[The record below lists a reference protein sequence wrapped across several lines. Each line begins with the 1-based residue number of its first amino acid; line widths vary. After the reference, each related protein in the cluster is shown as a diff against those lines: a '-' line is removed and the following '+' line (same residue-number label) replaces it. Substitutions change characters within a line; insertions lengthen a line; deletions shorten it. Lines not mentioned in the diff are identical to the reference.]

1 MTHIEALQKL
11 IARNKS
17 FVRKNGPSDYTRETD
32 ELINALLSYVKQS
45 DAEIVRL
52 QTVEQNRAIVYE
64 LFAIPDEFKT
74 MDNEFLQRYIK
85 YNVVSEMWL
94 GSGGT
99 PENYELNEQS
109 IIHAYRNAQ
118 NYIRNELEL
127 FATVKDIFSNNPDFV
142 KSFYPHFYS
151 FIKYEYT
158 TSQVTNEL
166 KRKVY
171 YSYE

>member
-11 IARNKS
+11 ITRNRA
-17 FVRKNGPSDYTRETD
+17 FVRKNGASDYSRETD
-32 ELINALLSYVKQS
+32 ELINALLAYVKQS
-45 DAEIVRL
+45 DAEINRL
-52 QTVEQNRAIVYE
+52 ETVEQNRAIVYE
-64 LFAIPDEFKT
+64 LFAIPDEFKE
-74 MDNEFLQRYIK
+74 MDNEFINRYIK
-85 YNVVSEMWL
+85 YNIVSELWL

-99 PENYELNEQS
+99 PDNYELNEQS
-109 IIHAYRNAQ
+109 IINAYRNTQ

-127 FATVKDIFSNNPDFV
+127 FHTVKDIFSNNPEFV

-151 FIKYEYT
+151 FIKYNYT
-158 TSQVTNEL
+158 TEQVTNEL